1 MSEGRFMYTANP
13 YNAYKQNSVNTASK
27 EKLLIMLVDGAVKY
41 TKIARMAILEKNIE
55 KAHKELT
62 RVQDIFLELMITM
75 DKDSNKFM
83 KDLYNVYDFIKSQLA
98 MANIKKDVKII
109 DNVLPLI
116 EEIRDM
122 WHEVDKKI
130 KSGK

>member
-1 MSEGRFMYTANP
+1 MYTADP

-83 KDLYNVYDFIKSQLA
+83 QDLYNVYDFIKSQLA
-98 MANIKKDVKII
+98 MANIKKDVKIV

>member
-1 MSEGRFMYTANP
+1 MYTANP

-83 KDLYNVYDFIKSQLA
+83 QDLYNVYDFIKSQLA
-98 MANIKKDVKII
+98 IANIKKDIQII

-122 WHEVDKKI
+122 WHEVDKKM

>member
-1 MSEGRFMYTANP
+1 MYTADP

-41 TKIARMAILEKNIE
+41 TKIARIAILEKNIE

-83 KDLYNVYDFIKSQLA
+83 QDLYDVYDFIKSQLA
-98 MANIKKDVKII
+98 MANIKKDVKIV
-109 DNVLPLI
+109 DNILPLI

-122 WHEVDKKI
+122 WYEVDKKI

>member
-1 MSEGRFMYTANP
+1 MYTANP

-109 DNVLPLI
+109 DNILPLI

-122 WHEVDKKI
+122 WYEVDKKI